1 MAIKNIFSLTR
12 PSTSVDFPK
21 ISDVFV
27 GIAIDYDLAGKRKV
41 KSKSISADG
50 LKQTIVTIFDSE
62 SSRFDWVENSTI
74 QTELN
79 ARDIYCIENDIVISQ
94 STEEI

>member
-1 MAIKNIFSLTR
+1 MTIKNIFSLTR
-12 PSTSVDFPK
+12 PSTSVDFPE
-21 ISDVFV
+21 ISAKFI
-27 GIAIDYDLAGKRKV
+27 GTAIDYDQAGKRKV
-41 KSKSISADG
+41 ESKSISADG

-79 ARDIYCIENDIVISQ
+79 TRDIYCIENDIVISQ
-94 STEEI
+94 STEDI

>member
-12 PSTSVDFPK
+12 PSTSVDFPE
-21 ISDVFV
+21 ISAKFRK
-27 GIAIDYDLAGKRKV
+27 IAIDYDLDGKRKFE
-41 KSKSISADG
+41 SNIISADG

-74 QTELN
+74 QAELN
-79 ARDIYCIENDIVISQ
+79 TRDVYCIENNITISQ
-94 STEEI
+94 STEDI

>member
-12 PSTSVDFPK
+12 PSTSVNFPE
-21 ISDVFV
+21 ISATFI
-27 GIAIDYDLAGKRKV
+27 GLAIDYDKAGKRKV
-41 KSKSISADG
+41 KSKTISADG

-94 STEEI
+94 STEDI

>member
-12 PSTSVDFPK
+12 PSTSVDFPE
-21 ISDVFV
+21 ISATFI
-27 GIAIDYDLAGKRKV
+27 GLAMDYDEAGKRFV
-41 KSKSISADG
+41 KSKTISADG

-74 QTELN
+74 QKELN

-94 STEEI
+94 STEKI